1 LEYSMAH
8 QSKAIELGSVLVTG
22 GAGFLGANLATALLD
37 RGHKVRVFDLAPC
50 QLQHQNLE
58 LVQGDICEQQAL
70 RAACSGI
77 DRVFHTASVIETR
90 SGKAVSAELRD
101 KVFAIN
107 VGGTAGLLAAC
118 REQGVKR
125 CIYTSSN
132 SVVIGGKPLCG
143 VDESSPYTTRFAE
156 LYTETKVAAEK
167 LVLEANG
174 EGGVLCCAI
183 RPSGIW
189 GAGDKVMFYRM
200 IERLIAGEVTAIL
213 GDGTARLD
221 NSYIGNLV
229 HGHILA
235 AERLVPGAAAGQAYF
250 INDGEAVN
258 MMAVSRPLIEALGY
272 TFPSRHLPFRPLWL
286 LFSVWQLLHFRLRLP
301 PPPLTPLALERIC
314 IDNHFSIDKA
324 RRQLG
329 YQPLYTSAQGMEE
342 SMPYY
347 RKLYDDIHYAME
359 HDPNYAASTF

>member
-1 LEYSMAH
+1 MAG
-8 QSKAIELGSVLVTG
+8 QNAVAELGGVLVTG
-22 GAGFLGANLATALLD
+22 GAGFLGSHLVAALLE

-50 QLQHQNLE
+50 QQQHQHLE
-58 LVQGDICEQQAL
+58 FVQGDICDRQAL
-70 RAACSGI
+70 LAACCGI
-77 DRVFHTASVIETR
+77 DTVFHTASIIETR
-90 SGKAVSAELRD
+90 GGKAVSAELRD

-107 VGGTAGLLAAC
+107 VGGTADLLAAC
-118 REQGVKR
+118 REQHVKR
-125 CIYTSSN
+125 FIYTSSN
-132 SVVIGGKPLCG
+132 SVVIGGEPLRG
-143 VDESSPYTTRFAE
+143 ADESTPYTTRFAE

-167 LVLEANG
+167 LVLEGSG

-200 IERLIAGEVTAIL
+200 IERLIAGEVSAIL
-213 GDGTARLD
+213 GDGSARLD

-235 AERLVPGAAAGQAYF
+235 AEHLQPGAAAAGQAYF

-258 MMAVSRPLIEALGY
+258 MMAFSKPLIEALGY
-272 TFPSRHLPFRPLWL
+272 PFPSRHLPFKPLWL
-286 LFSVWQLLHFRLRLP
+286 LFSLWQFLHFRLALP
-301 PPPLTPLALERIC
+301 APPLTPLALERIC

-324 RRQLG
+324 RRELG
-329 YQPLYTSAQGMEE
+329 YQPLYNSAQGMEA

-347 RKLYDDIHYAME
+347 QKLHDDMRYAME
-359 HDPNYAASTF
+359 HDPNYTASTF

>member
-1 LEYSMAH
+1 MTD
-8 QSKAIELGSVLVTG
+8 QNTAIELGSVLVTG
-22 GAGFLGANLATALLD
+22 GAGFLGANLAAALLD

-58 LVQGDICEQQAL
+58 FVQGDICDQQAL
-70 RAACSGI
+70 LAACSGI
-77 DRVFHTASVIETR
+77 DTVFHTASIIETR
-90 SGKAVSAELRD
+90 GGKAVSAELRD

-107 VGGTAGLLAAC
+107 VGGTAGLLGAC

-125 CIYTSSN
+125 FIYTSSN

-156 LYTETKVAAEK
+156 LYTETKVVAEK

-174 EGGVLCCAI
+174 ECGLLCCAI

-235 AERLVPGAAAGQAYF
+235 AEHLVPGGVAAGQAYF

-258 MMAVSRPLIEALGY
+258 MMAFSRPLIEALGY
-272 TFPSRHLPFRPLWL
+272 AFPSRHLPFRPLWL
-286 LFSVWQLLHFRLRLP
+286 LFSAWQFLHFRLRLP

-314 IDNHFSIDKA
+314 IDNYFSIDKA

-347 RKLYDDIHYAME
+347 RKLHDDMHYAME
-359 HDPNYAASTF
+359 HDLNYAASTF